1 MVKVDFSKNNLIVLG
16 INCIPQLPKISEGE
30 QTPTV
35 KRLLSSL
42 ENCIG
47 IILQQKEQINQLKD
61 EINIL
66 KGEKKRPR
74 FEPLS

>member
-16 INCIPQLPKISEGE
+16 MKSIPQLPKISEGE

-47 IILQQKEQINQLKD
+47 IILQQK
-61 EINIL
+61 
-66 KGEKKRPR
+66 
-74 FEPLS
+74 